1 MRSIFVFVFVTGT
14 LAVAPA
20 AQAGESSVWW
30 ELENKVDALRRDAL
44 RPEYLVHALD
54 DCARLGDLH
63 AKESGV
69 DAKRVAAAREA
80 CVLAVTSY
88 VRRCIDASGDRWCKP
103 VRGDVLATSIGGLA
117 ALSKDEQAVFDRI
130 PDQVWIGLAARHDE
144 PRAQDIDRD
153 VDSCIDAGARV
164 ATRAPSQRFRE
175 AVRDLCA
182 RSATAFAR
190 DCLAAK
196 GRRCL
201 AQWDKWEQAR
211 DAARVLATLKPEQ
224 AAAFDRI
231 LDSPELADHRVQ
243 VKFDAIFQASDHKQV
258 DRCATIT
265 KLRELLGAP
274 TPELRKRVQD
284 APSAAQRTNEISR
297 YGTYLYFVN
306 QMYLGAKA
314 GLETPVE
321 DQSLKTA
328 QGAVEQLTCVKD
340 YADAADLL
348 AKAVANVTAVEAYQ
362 AKEAACMAS
371 LPCKAKRIAAQICSA
386 IRARH
391 AIEKDVHTEWRYG
404 AETGVVS
411 VKRLGDDKTALEM
424 IDDEVAAAKQA
435 YRELTKQAFSV
446 GSCR

>member
-1 MRSIFVFVFVTGT
+1 MRFIFAVVFVTGT
-14 LAVAPA
+14 LAAAPA

-30 ELENKVDALRRDAL
+30 DLENKADTLRRDAL
-44 RPEYLVHALD
+44 RPEYLAHTLD

-63 AKESGV
+63 AKEPEV
-69 DAKRVAAAREA
+69 AAKRVAAAREA

-88 VRRCIDASGDRWCKP
+88 VRRCLDASGDRWCKP
-103 VRGDVLATSIGGLA
+103 VRGDLLATSIGALG

-130 PDQVWIGLAARHDE
+130 PDQFWIGLAARHGE
-144 PRAQDIDRD
+144 PPAQDINRD

-164 ATRAPSQRFRE
+164 ATRAPAQRFRE
-175 AVRDLCA
+175 AARDLCA
-182 RSATAFAR
+182 RAATAFAR
-190 DCLAAK
+190 DCLSAR

-211 DAARVLATLKPEQ
+211 DAARGLATLTPEQ

-231 LDSPELADHRVQ
+231 LGSPELADHRVQ
-243 VKFDAIFQASDHKQV
+243 VTFDAIFQTSDRKQV

-265 KLRELLGAP
+265 KLHELLGAP

-284 APSAAQRTNEISR
+284 ASGAPQRTNELSR
-297 YGTYLYFVN
+297 YGTYLYLVN
-306 QMYLGAKA
+306 QMYLGARA
-314 GLETPVE
+314 ALQAPVE
-321 DQSLKTA
+321 DQRLQAA
-328 QGAVEQLTCVKD
+328 QAAVAQLTCVKD

-371 LPCKAKRIAAQICSA
+371 VPCKAKRIAAQICSA
-386 IRARH
+386 IRSRRE
-391 AIEKDVHTEWRYG
+391 IEKDIHTEWRYG
-404 AETGVVS
+404 AEAGVVS

-424 IDDEVAAAKQA
+424 IDDEVAEAKEA
-435 YRELTKQAFSV
+435 YRELTRQAFPA